1 MIFKLVIELTGITS
15 TYFQSLR
22 ISIDN
27 NQEIQL
33 ALLKEIK
40 VHTLPWLGRPFRRVD
55 NNNNNG
61 ALEGTYPRQHK
72 HDIAEPSQ
80 Q

>member
-15 TYFQSLR
+15 SYFQSLR

-55 NNNNNG
+55 NNNNG

>member
-15 TYFQSLR
+15 SYFQSLR

-40 VHTLPWLGRPFRRVD
+40 VHTLPWFGRPFRRVD
-55 NNNNNG
+55 NNNNG

>member
-1 MIFKLVIELTGITS
+1 MVFKLVIELIGTTS
-15 TYFQSLR
+15 SYFQSLR

-55 NNNNNG
+55 NG